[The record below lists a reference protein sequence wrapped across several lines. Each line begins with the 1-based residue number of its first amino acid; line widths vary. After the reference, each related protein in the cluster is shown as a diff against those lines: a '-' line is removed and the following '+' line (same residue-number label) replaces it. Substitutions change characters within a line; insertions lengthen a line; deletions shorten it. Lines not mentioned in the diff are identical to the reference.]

1 MELIPVGLDHD
12 DGLIDLRP
20 AIVQLG
26 NVRAILSKVVPELEM
41 ETSGLLDVDG
51 ALSEAVFVSELGDH
65 VHASIPVGITTR
77 AIPEILAYLLIPVEK
92 ELLIEWWGELACRV
106 QLRNCLRLFVH
117 PIHQE
122 EGVLDL
128 QRGALGELLDPASV
142 HVLGMLKE
150 ELLIIGVFL
159 H

>member
-12 DGLIDLRP
+12 DRLIDLRP
-20 AIVQLG
+20 AIIQLG
-26 NVRAILSKVVPELEM
+26 NVWPILSKIVPELEV

-51 ALSEAVFVSELGDH
+51 ALPEAIFISELGDH
-65 VHASIPVGITTR
+65 VHASVSMGIPTR
-77 AIPEILAYLLIPVEK
+77 AIPEILAYLLIPIEK
-92 ELLIEWWGELACRV
+92 ELLIEWWGELASRV
-106 QLRNCLRLFVH
+106 KLSNCLSLLVH

-128 QRGALGELLDPASV
+128 QRGALGELLNPTSV
-142 HVLGMLKE
+142 HVLGMLKK
-150 ELLIIGVFL
+150 ELLVVGVLL